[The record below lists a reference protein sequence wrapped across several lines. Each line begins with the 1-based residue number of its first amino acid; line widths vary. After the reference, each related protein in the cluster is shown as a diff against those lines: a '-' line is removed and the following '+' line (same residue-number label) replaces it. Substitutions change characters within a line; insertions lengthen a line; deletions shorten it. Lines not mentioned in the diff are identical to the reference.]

1 MEIKMEVKTE
11 YYATRNDG
19 VLLVKSYS
27 TRKKYILQNETG
39 LEYDEAIDI
48 GVKVGGKYYPKNYTY
63 VETEKEIVE
72 D

>member
-1 MEIKMEVKTE
+1 MIKTE

-39 LEYDEAIDI
+39 LEYDVAIDV
-48 GVKVGGKYYPKNYTY
+48 GVYEYGEYHPLKYTY
-63 VETEKEIVE
+63 IETEKDIEEV
-72 D
+72 

>member
-1 MEIKMEVKTE
+1 MEVKTE

-39 LEYDEAIDI
+39 LEYDVAIDI
-48 GVKVGGKYYPKNYTY
+48 GVYEYGEYRPLKYTY
-63 VETEKEIVE
+63 IETEKDIEEVRDE
-72 D
+72 

>member
-1 MEIKMEVKTE
+1 MEVKTE

-39 LEYDEAIDI
+39 LEYDVAIDV
-48 GVKVGGKYYPKNYTY
+48 GVYEYGKYRPLKYTY
-63 VETEKEIVE
+63 IETEKDIEEVMDE
-72 D
+72 

>member
-1 MEIKMEVKTE
+1 MIKIE

-39 LEYDEAIDI
+39 LEYDVAIDV
-48 GVKVGGKYYPKNYTY
+48 GVYEYGEYRPLKYTY
-63 VETEKEIVE
+63 IETEKDIEEVE
-72 D
+72 DE

>member
-1 MEIKMEVKTE
+1 MEVKTE

-39 LEYDEAIDI
+39 LEYDVAIDV
-48 GVKVGGKYYPKNYTY
+48 GVYENGIYKAKNYTY
-63 VETEKEIVE
+63 IETDKEIEVVE
-72 D
+72 E

>member
-1 MEIKMEVKTE
+1 MEVKTE

-39 LEYDEAIDI
+39 LEYDVAIDV
-48 GVKVGGKYYPKNYTY
+48 GVYEYGEYRPLKYTY
-63 VETEKEIVE
+63 IETEKDIEEVE
-72 D
+72 DE

>member
-1 MEIKMEVKTE
+1 MEVKTE

-39 LEYDEAIDI
+39 LEYDIAIDI
-48 GVKVGGKYYPKNYTY
+48 GVYEYGEYRPLKYTY
-63 VETEKEIVE
+63 IETEKDIEEVE
-72 D
+72 DE